1 MTAHFSSFPL
11 KLQNVLVATDFS
23 AASKRAVVYAT
34 AMARRHGSKLFVT
47 HVVASGSE
55 SALME
60 GWRAGQSE
68 IMEHFLA
75 NRLDGIQY
83 ELIVRSGDIWRVLS
97 KLISE
102 REIDLV
108 VVGTRGRTGV
118 RKLIL
123 GSVAESIFRQAP
135 CPVLTV
141 GPGSTG
147 QDSEVAPERILTA
160 TGFAPHSIFGVRCAI
175 GFARDLRSSVAL
187 LHVITGKGE
196 LSEDAKNKARD
207 DGLTKLRALFSRE
220 LRLVSEP
227 VFLVEFGSVPEKILE
242 VAASWGANLIV
253 LGLHH
258 VPEASKDE
266 TTFAKAYEIVSKA
279 SCPVL
284 TVRAPDE
291 VGQNSYNDAA

>member
-1 MTAHFSSFPL
+1 
-11 KLQNVLVATDFS
+11 
-23 AASKRAVVYAT
+23 
-34 AMARRHGSKLFVT
+34 
-47 HVVASGSE
+47 
-55 SALME
+55 ME

-68 IMEHFLA
+68 ITEHFLA

-97 KLISE
+97 ELISA

-108 VVGTRGRTGV
+108 VVGTRGRTGM

-123 GSVAESIFRQAP
+123 GSVAEDIFRQAP

-141 GPGSTG
+141 GPGSTA
-147 QDSEVAPERILTA
+147 QDPEVAPERILTA
-160 TGFAPHSIFGVRCAI
+160 TGFAPHSIFGVRWAI
-175 GFARDLRSSVAL
+175 ALAHNLGSSVAL

-196 LSEDAKNKARD
+196 LSEDGKDKARD
-207 DGLTKLRALFSRE
+207 EGLAKLRALSSRE
-220 LRLVSEP
+220 LRLPSAQL
-227 VFLVEFGSVPEKILE
+227 FLVEFGSAPEKILE

-253 LGLHH
+253 LGLHR

-266 TTFAKAYEIVSKA
+266 TTFARAYEIVTKA

-291 VGQNSYNDAA
+291 VGENSYNDAA